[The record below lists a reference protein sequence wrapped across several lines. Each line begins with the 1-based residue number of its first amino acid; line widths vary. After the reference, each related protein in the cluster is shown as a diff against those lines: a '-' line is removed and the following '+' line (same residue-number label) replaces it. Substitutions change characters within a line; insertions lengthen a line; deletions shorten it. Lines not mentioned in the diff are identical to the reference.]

1 MNYSPHSNN
10 YKMPITANDPKPT
23 FINQATN
30 KPLMATNNVELN
42 LDVLQQIQELTG
54 VKSNMVDDISPPV
67 FVPHK
72 NPFRAKSGLLFRD
85 ILGRADNTQSCSSCG
100 TKK

>member
-1 MNYSPHSNN
+1 MNYSQHNNN
-10 YKMPITANDPKPT
+10 YKIPVSINDPNPT
-23 FINQATN
+23 FINQAPN
-30 KPLMATNNVELN
+30 KPLMASKNVELN

-54 VKSNMVDDISPPV
+54 ARSNIVEDISPPV

>member
-1 MNYSPHSNN
+1 MNYSQNNNN
-10 YKMPITANDPKPT
+10 YKIPVSTNDAKRT

-30 KPLMATNNVELN
+30 KPLMASNNVELN

-54 VKSNMVDDISPPV
+54 TRSSIVEDISPPV